1 MTVKTKTKE
10 KAFGMK
16 DILASELFTSRE
28 AVKAEAGS
36 FLLSCDN
43 GMNQSQA
50 NSKPQTTEFK
60 ARKEWESGPDYPF
73 RVENMVIEIRNKAEI
88 GQEPG

>member
-1 MTVKTKTKE
+1 
-10 KAFGMK
+10 
-16 DILASELFTSRE
+16 
-28 AVKAEAGS
+28 
-36 FLLSCDN
+36 
-43 GMNQSQA
+43 MNQSQA